1 MNDNGFLRDLNVIG
15 NLSFDNEP
23 EEDTIKNNFMGLGPM
38 NTVSDFVIELYD
50 GLFRDILGDD
60 TMDRTLGSFDS
71 KELFKVMSK
80 IFLQDGNRTIFEQ
93 LAKD

>member
-1 MNDNGFLRDLNVIG
+1 MDSRYWNWGYYTIDYDE
-15 NLSFDNEP
+15 S
-23 EEDTIKNNFMGLGPM
+23 EEKTSENNFMGLGPM

-50 GLFRDILGDD
+50 GLFREILGDD

-80 IFLQDGNRTIFEQ
+80 IFLQDGNRKLYEQ

>member
-1 MNDNGFLRDLNVIG
+1 MDYGFCGELNAIG
-15 NLSFDNEP
+15 NMAFDDFEEEELSND
-23 EEDTIKNNFMGLGPM
+23 FMGLGPM
-38 NTVSDFVIELYD
+38 NTVSDFVSELYD

-60 TMDRTLGSFDS
+60 VMDRTIGSFDR

-80 IFLQDGNRTIFEQ
+80 IFLQDGNFRIYEQ